1 MNRFIRCLC
10 ALTAALLLLAG
21 GLPALAQDAPAPQS
35 APQQSEPQDPSASAA
50 ALAMQYGGAS
60 SIQWALFADGGI
72 VSSGSLGAG
81 ETGGETLLY
90 GIGSV
95 SKVYT
100 AAAAMKLVEQG
111 KLSLDAPV
119 TAYLPEFTMADER
132 CRQITVRMLLNHSS
146 GLMFAGMRDAFL
158 FDDPQN
164 TAALDSLLSELSTQR
179 LIADPG
185 AYSVYCNT
193 GFTLAQLV
201 IERVSGMPLA
211 DFIRESF
218 LTPLALGDTY
228 ACQDDFDRARLAPA
242 YLPLDPARPVAPD
255 STTLTGTG
263 GFYATAR
270 DLARFGGMLAGQ
282 SGLLSMSSL
291 TAMAADEYARGM
303 WPADSEYD
311 ALSYGL
317 GWDAVH
323 MLPFSLSGIQALC
336 KGGDTNLYH
345 AALVVLPEYG
355 MAAAVLSSGGV
366 STYNQLLAARLLIDA
381 LASQGVTVS
390 EEAALPAAQPAPMPA
405 DMAALSGTYATS
417 TALVE
422 VAISPDGVFS
432 LTQGE
437 GDHAFT
443 QTFSYH
449 DDGSFRDETGTVLV
463 RLITES
469 NGKTYLFQQA
479 VSPVPGLTLMGT
491 ACYACERLE
500 PAQDLGADAQ
510 NAWTARDGKRY
521 FMLNMRYNSQ
531 IYALAM
537 PYTYV
542 AFHDAL
548 PGYIGTD
555 QIISANRAQA
565 VVQVPGTGGRDATDI
580 DLFTK
585 DGLEYVAAPGYLYV
599 EEAAVEPL
607 IPSQSV
613 TIGEDGY
620 ARWFSIDPALSG
632 KTMTAEV
639 PARGSFSVY
648 TADAAPVAATAA
660 YGDTG
665 TVSVSLP
672 AGGYVVFAGECGETF
687 EIRVEE

>member
-1 MNRFIRCLC
+1 MNRLTRWLC
-10 ALTAALLLLAG
+10 ALMAALLLGAL
-21 GLPALAQDAPAPQS
+21 GLPALAEDAAAPES
-35 APQQSEPQDPSASAA
+35 APQQSESQSPASAA
-50 ALAMQYGGAS
+50 AALTIQYGGAS

-72 VSSGSLGAG
+72 ASSGSLSAG
-81 ETGGETLLY
+81 GPGDETLLY

-111 KLSLDAPV
+111 RLSLDEPV

-132 CRQITVRMLLNHSS
+132 CRRITLRMLLNHSS

-158 FDDPQN
+158 FDDPQDT
-164 TAALDSLLSELSTQR
+164 TAAGALLAELSTQR

-201 IERVSGMPLA
+201 IERVSGMPLHS
-211 DFIRESF
+211 FMREAF
-218 LTPLALGDTY
+218 FDPLTLGDTY
-228 ACQDDFDRARLAPA
+228 ACQDGFDRARLAPA
-242 YLPLDPARPVAPD
+242 YLPLDPARPVAAD
-255 STTLTGTG
+255 STTITGTG

-282 SGLLSMSSL
+282 SDLLSLSSL

-303 WPADSEYD
+303 WPADSAHD
-311 ALSYGL
+311 TLSYGL

-381 LASQGVTVS
+381 LASQGVTVI

-405 DMAALSGTYATS
+405 EMAELAGKYATS
-417 TALVE
+417 TTTVD
-422 VAISPDGVFS
+422 VAISPDGVLS

-437 GDHAFT
+437 GDYAFT

-449 DDGSFRDETGTVLV
+449 DDGSFRDETGALLV
-463 RLITES
+463 RLVTER
-469 NGKTYLFQQA
+469 NGETYLFQQGY
-479 VSPVPGLTLMGT
+479 SSIPGLTLMGT
-491 ACYACERLE
+491 ACYACQRLE
-500 PAQDLGADAQ
+500 PVRDLGEDVQ
-510 NAWTARDGKRY
+510 SAWTARDGKRY
-521 FMLNMRYNSQ
+521 FLLNARYNSQ
-531 IYALAM
+531 LYALAM
-537 PYTYV
+537 PYTCV
-542 AFHDAL
+542 AFDEAL
-548 PGYIGTD
+548 PGYVGASRIA
-555 QIISANRAQA
+555 SADRLEA
-565 VVQVPGTGGRDATDI
+565 VVQVPGTGGRDAMDI
-580 DLFTK
+580 DFFAR
-585 DGLEYVAAPGYLYV
+585 DGLEYIAAPGYLYV
-599 EEAAVEPL
+599 EEAAVTPL
-607 IPSQSV
+607 EALQSV

-620 ARWFSIDPALSG
+620 ARWFSVAPALSG
-632 KTMTAEV
+632 RSMTVTAPEH
-639 PARGSFSVY
+639 GSFSVY
-648 TADAAPVAATAA
+648 TADAVPVTASGA

-665 TVSVSLP
+665 TVTAALP
-672 AGGYVVFAGECGETF
+672 ESGYVVLAGEPGETF
-687 EIRVEE
+687 EISVAE

>member
-1 MNRFIRCLC
+1 MNRLTRWLC
-10 ALTAALLLLAG
+10 ALMAALSLSAC
-21 GLPALAQDAPAPQS
+21 GLPALAQDTPAAGEAEAPGLQDS
-35 APQQSEPQDPSASAA
+35 AAA

-81 ETGGETLLY
+81 EPGDETLLY

-100 AAAAMKLVEQG
+100 AAAAMKLAEQG
-111 KLSLDAPV
+111 KLSLDESV

-132 CRQITVRMLLNHSS
+132 YRQITMRMLLNHSS

-164 TAALDSLLSELSTQR
+164 TTAVDSLLTELSTQR

-201 IERVSGMPLA
+201 IERVSGMPLG
-211 DFIRESF
+211 DFMREMF
-218 LTPLALGDTY
+218 FNPLALEDTY
-228 ACQDDFDRARLAPA
+228 ACQDDFDRTRLAPA
-242 YLPLDPARPVAPD
+242 YLPLDPARPVAAD
-255 STTLTGTG
+255 STTITGTG

-282 SGLLSMSSL
+282 SGLLSLSSL

-303 WPADSEYD
+303 WPADSAHD
-311 ALSYGL
+311 MLSYGL

-366 STYNQLLAARLLIDA
+366 STYNQLLAARLIIDA
-381 LASQGVTVS
+381 LAAQGVTVA
-390 EEAALPAAQPAPMPA
+390 EEAILPAAQPAQMPTE
-405 DMAALSGTYATS
+405 MAALAGKYATS
-417 TALVE
+417 TAVVD
-422 VAISPDGVFS
+422 VAVSPDGVLS

-437 GDHAFT
+437 GEYAFT

-463 RLITES
+463 RLVTES
-469 NGKTYLFQQA
+469 NGETYLFQQGY
-479 VSPVPGLTLMGT
+479 SPIPGLTLMGT
-491 ACYACERLE
+491 ACYACQRLE
-500 PAQDLGADAQ
+500 PVQDLDEDAQ
-510 NAWTARDGKRY
+510 SAWAARDGKRY

-542 AFHDAL
+542 AFDEAL
-548 PGYIGTD
+548 PGYIGADRITG
-555 QIISANRAQA
+555 AGRAEA
-565 VVQVPGTGGRDATDI
+565 VVQIPGTGGRDALDI
-580 DLFTK
+580 ELFVEN
-585 DGLEYVAAPGYLYV
+585 GLEYITAPGYLYV
-599 EEAAVEPL
+599 EEAAVVPL
-607 IPSQSV
+607 ESRQSV

-620 ARWFSIDPALSG
+620 ARWFSVTPALPG
-632 KTMTAEV
+632 RTLTAVV
-639 PARGSFSVY
+639 PEHGSFSVY
-648 TADAAPVAATAA
+648 TEDAVPVAATGA

-665 TVSVSLP
+665 TVTAALP
-672 AGGYVVFAGECGETF
+672 ESGYVVFAGNPGETF
-687 EIRVEE
+687 EISVTE